1 MITQIMFLSKLS
13 IMAYEDINMK
23 LKIPKNETLW
33 VTHTLN
39 GIEKYVITSNKERS
53 TYFLYEVNSDGTLNK
68 ICKGN
73 APTDFD
79 KKIKL

>member
-1 MITQIMFLSKLS
+1 MITQIMLLSKLS

-53 TYFLYEVNSDGTLNK
+53 AYFLYEVNSDGTLNK

>member
-1 MITQIMFLSKLS
+1 MTTQIMLLSKLS
-13 IMAYEDINMK
+13 ITAYEDTNMK
-23 LKIPKNETLW
+23 LKIPKNEKLW

-53 TYFLYEVNSDGTLNK
+53 AYFLYEVNSDGTLNK
-68 ICKGN
+68 ICKGD

>member
-1 MITQIMFLSKLS
+1 
-13 IMAYEDINMK
+13 MK
-23 LKIPKNETLW
+23 IKIPKNETLW
-33 VTHTLN
+33 VIHTLT

-53 TYFLYEVNSDGTLNK
+53 AYFLYEVNSDGTLNK

>member
-1 MITQIMFLSKLS
+1 MTTQIILLSKLS
-13 IMAYEDINMK
+13 ITAYEDTNMK
-23 LKIPKNETLW
+23 IKIPKNETLW

-53 TYFLYEVNSDGTLNK
+53 TYFLYKVNIDGTLNK